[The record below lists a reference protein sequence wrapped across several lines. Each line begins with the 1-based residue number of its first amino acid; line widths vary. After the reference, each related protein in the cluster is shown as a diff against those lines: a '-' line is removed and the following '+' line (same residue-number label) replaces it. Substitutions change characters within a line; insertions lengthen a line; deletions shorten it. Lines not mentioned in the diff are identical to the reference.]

1 MNVLTQGIQY
11 DVDHRD
17 RGRMNHYHSSPSP
30 RFLLNALAHD
40 IQSLPRKDRPSIMD
54 ADMARYTIGFEV
66 EKTRFK
72 RGARKHYPLF
82 AGLERDSSCGVEA
95 ITNVLPLLP
104 RSEWR
109 TKVFSL
115 MYDAESIIDSKH
127 SPTDFSCGGH
137 TTVGIAGC
145 SGDEILVRLRPFM
158 GIVFSL
164 WRKRLPNGYCSGNLN
179 LRTRSET
186 RSQHTMGRW
195 GGRYQAILVKNGCVE
210 FRLVNKFD
218 SVAQMIRR
226 YELFYTLIRNSNK
239 RGMTFNKMWKL
250 VEPTIR
256 MMYKSDF
263 QGEDLDN
270 KMTELKSYADSFQL
284 CINHFHEWASEEGG
298 TYQAFENDRIP
309 ENVREYIR
317 RD

>member
-11 DVDHRD
+11 DVDNVD
-17 RGRMNHYHSSPSP
+17 RGRLTHWHCSSSP

-40 IQSLPRKDRPSIMD
+40 IQSIPRSDRPSIMD

-66 EKTRFK
+66 EKTRFR

-82 AGLERDSSCGVEA
+82 AGFERDSSCGVEA

-115 MYDAESIIDSKH
+115 MYDAEKIIDSKY
-127 SPTDFSCGGH
+127 SPTDYNCGGH

-145 SGDEILVRLRPFM
+145 SGDEIMLRLRPYM
-158 GIVFSL
+158 GIVYSL
-164 WRKRLPNGYCSGNLN
+164 WRKRLKNGYCNGNLN
-179 LRTRSET
+179 LRTREEAQSE
-186 RSQHTMGRW
+186 HIMGRW

-210 FRLVNKFD
+210 FRLINKFD

-239 RGMTFNKMWKL
+239 RGMTLNKMWKL
-250 VEPTIR
+250 VEPIVR

-263 QGEDLDN
+263 QGEELDN
-270 KMTELKSYADSFQL
+270 KIEELKSYADSFQL
-284 CINHFHEWASEEGG
+284 CINHFHEWAEEDGG
-298 TYQAFENDRIP
+298 TWYVFENDRIP
-309 ENVREYIR
+309 ANVREFVK